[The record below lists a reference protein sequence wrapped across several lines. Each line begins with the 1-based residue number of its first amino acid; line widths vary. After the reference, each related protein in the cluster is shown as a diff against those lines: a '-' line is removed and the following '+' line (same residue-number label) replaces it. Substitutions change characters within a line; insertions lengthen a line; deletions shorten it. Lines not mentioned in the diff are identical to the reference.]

1 MRLHFDSVLQSGSSL
16 SCNRRLRG
24 GLGEPRREDGDAAC
38 RWGGWCPSVG
48 SWNPVHRAERRPG
61 VMASSQ
67 EPKQGTAE
75 EDKEDTPW
83 RWEEMIITMFLFQ
96 ECSEGFQR

>member
-1 MRLHFDSVLQSGSSL
+1 
-16 SCNRRLRG
+16 
-24 GLGEPRREDGDAAC
+24 
-38 RWGGWCPSVG
+38 
-48 SWNPVHRAERRPG
+48 
-61 VMASSQ
+61 MASSQ